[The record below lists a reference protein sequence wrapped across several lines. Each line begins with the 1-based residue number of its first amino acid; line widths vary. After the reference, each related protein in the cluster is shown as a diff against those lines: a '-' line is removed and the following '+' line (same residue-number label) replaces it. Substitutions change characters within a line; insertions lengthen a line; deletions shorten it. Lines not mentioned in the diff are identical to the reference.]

1 MLPEVLQSFTEL
13 VERSSVVP
21 EVAPEAEA
29 AAEGLL
35 GLTGAGQGGFFA
47 GRLPQPR
54 KRPPPPLEALRSV
67 T

>member
-47 GRLPQPR
+47 AQAPAAA
-54 KRPPPPLEALRSV
+54 EAPAAAS
-67 T
+67 